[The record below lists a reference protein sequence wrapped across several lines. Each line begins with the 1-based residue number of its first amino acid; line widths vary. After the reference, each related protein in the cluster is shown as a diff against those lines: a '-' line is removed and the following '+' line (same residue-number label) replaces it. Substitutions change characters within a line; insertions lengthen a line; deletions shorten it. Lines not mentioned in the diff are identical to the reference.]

1 MKYLGWELEFF
12 DKANNYRKYQFDLMK
27 QYIKQSI
34 LEVGPGN
41 GIIMDKYIYESNL
54 DIVLLETDKRLF
66 EKISSKF
73 ESKNNVK
80 VYNSKIDTVTRK
92 FKTILY
98 LDVIEHIENHEEE
111 ILKAYSKL
119 ENDGYLI
126 VMVPSYQHLYSDYDA
141 EIGHYRRFNKK
152 FFKDLTKKNN
162 IQCEKLIYFDCIGY
176 FFLLTNKIIKL
187 KKIKK
192 LSYGTKVWNFLIPF
206 SKILDKL
213 LMHSFGKS
221 LLCIYKK
228 ADH

>member
-1 MKYLGWELEFF
+1 MKYSGWELDFF

-27 QYIKQSI
+27 KYIKQSI

-41 GIIMDKYIYESNL
+41 GTIMDKYIYESSL
-54 DIVLLETDKRLF
+54 DIVLVETDKELF
-66 EKISSKF
+66 QKISSKF
-73 ESKNNVK
+73 KSKNNVK

-92 FKTILY
+92 FETILY
-98 LDVIEHIENHEEE
+98 LDVIEHIENHKEE

-119 ENDGYLI
+119 EDDGYLI

-176 FFLLTNKIIKL
+176 FFLLINKILKL
-187 KKIKK
+187 KKRKNVA
-192 LSYGTKVWNFLIPF
+192 YGTKVWNFLIPL